1 MKLGIIVREM
11 LSSDAMS
18 STCELEFD
26 AQCVY
31 EERV

>member
-18 STCELEFD
+18 NTCELKFD
-26 AQCVY
+26 TQCVY
-31 EERV
+31 EKSV